1 VALFR
6 QKPRTRAEL
15 VAGADRA
22 RSRGRVRAAIAGYR
36 EALAA
41 DPSDPSVNV
50 KLAPLLARIGDADGG
65 ARCFRAAAER
75 HLTAGFVD
83 RAAAV
88 CLSATTVFP
97 LDAGFRLEVARLNL
111 QRGRKADAVAA
122 LVEGGRALSRAR
134 RRDAATS
141 LLRRALEISPDH
153 LEALLAVAPLLA
165 SEGRRA
171 EARALLA
178 SAEERAAGPDLRRV
192 RWALFRLSPSVGT
205 LARAVVASFGR
216 DRRRR
221 SPAKQPTVRPAPV
234 RRGR

>member
-1 VALFR
+1 VAFFR
-6 QKPRTRAEL
+6 RKPQSRAEL
-15 VAGADRA
+15 VAAADRA

-65 ARCFRAAAER
+65 ARCFRTAAER

-88 CLSATTVFP
+88 CLNATGVFP

-111 QRGRKADAVAA
+111 QRGRKVDAVAA
-122 LVEGGRALSRAR
+122 LVEGGRALTRAR

-153 LEALLAVAPLLA
+153 LEALLAIAPLLA
-165 SEGRRA
+165 SGGRRA
-171 EARALLA
+171 EALALLEA
-178 SAEERAAGPDLRRV
+178 AEARAAGRELRRV
-192 RWALFRLSPSVGT
+192 RWALFRNAPSIRT
-205 LARAVVASFGR
+205 LARAVFTSFGR
-216 DRRRR
+216 GRPRGVPVKQPGVGPAPARR
-221 SPAKQPTVRPAPV
+221 SR
-234 RRGR
+234 